1 MITAASNP
9 MNYTTVFTDGVHSS
23 TSDDSLHNG
32 GAGQGF
38 RPHDLL
44 EAAIATC
51 INIAVRTCATREGM
65 PLSGVVTKVSLDRSE
80 PDEAVFHHEVEL
92 RGELTPH
99 QRLRLLRVANACP
112 VRRTLMRTI
121 RFEDGQIA

>member
-9 MNYTTVFTDGVHSS
+9 TNYTTVFTDGKHSGI
-23 TSDDSLHNG
+23 SDASHHNG

-51 INIAVRTCATREGM
+51 INIAVRTCAARECM

-80 PDEAVFHHEVEL
+80 PDEAVFHLEVEL
-92 RGELTPH
+92 QGELSVE
-99 QRLRLLRVANACP
+99 QRRRLLRVASACP
-112 VRRTLMRTI
+112 VRRTPIRTI
-121 RFEDGQIA
+121 RIEDGKIA